1 MYYFFSKDSASRAQS
16 SWLGIAE
23 AKPVLCKDSASRA
36 QSSWLGIAEAKPVL
50 CKGTLNVRMRK
61 INKNFFSRCT
71 RLFHLTM
78 AYLVAVNN
86 IEEINNE
93 IKKTR
98 KRAGYMKKPQNAGVL
113 TKTAKRNAL

>member
-1 MYYFFSKDSASRAQS
+1 MYYFFS
-16 SWLGIAE
+16 E
-23 AKPVLCKDSASRA
+23 DSASRA

-93 IKKTR
+93 IKQKTR
-98 KRAGYMKKPQNAGVL
+98 KRAGDMKKPQNASVL